1 MLDQVHFAEQTI
13 SNIVQYYGYIKEHN
27 TVLPAE
33 DLVPNPEP
41 KEDCNLGLV
50 RTFQSAVSQLM
61 YLMMATQPDIAYT
74 VGMLAHHTS
83 NPSDQHIT
91 AIIHLA
97 GYLQKTKQWSLTY
110 RWQEKMCDGEI
121 NGHRFL

>member
-1 MLDQVHFAEQTI
+1 MLDQVRFAEQTI
-13 SNIVQYYGYIKEHN
+13 SNIVQYYGEVKECN

-41 KEDCNLGLV
+41 KEDSNPGLV

-74 VGMLAHHTS
+74 VGMLARHAS
-83 NPSDQHIT
+83 NPSDQHIS
-91 AIIHLA
+91 AIIHLDR
-97 GYLQKTKQWSLTY
+97 KSVV
-110 RWQEKMCDGEI
+110 
-121 NGHRFL
+121 